1 MYCNICADDQEFID
15 FVNRFAVENN
25 LLVYD
30 QINEK
35 WQPLIAAEPNSKW
48 EFIYQLTTPDIKEQ
62 TKPGADFSGVLSVF
76 KYQEAGA
83 NVFCGVVACTNV
95 NRDMEKLLLKLK
107 RRAQKTFRKG
117 MKWAEERLNAKPSRI
132 LGSHFYS
139 ANLDNGK
146 TYFTANNSVNPIVPE
161 EG

>member
-1 MYCNICADDQEFID
+1 
-15 FVNRFAVENN
+15 
-25 LLVYD
+25 
-30 QINEK
+30 
-35 WQPLIAAEPNSKW
+35 
-48 EFIYQLTTPDIKEQ
+48 
-62 TKPGADFSGVLSVF
+62 
-76 KYQEAGA
+76 
-83 NVFCGVVACTNV
+83 
-95 NRDMEKLLLKLK
+95 
-107 RRAQKTFRKG
+107 